1 MITRDIFESVCPSAV
16 MPDETLFN
24 RIQDYIAAAEDV
36 VARIM
41 GDQFVNYE
49 SNATL
54 ALPAH
59 RVICLHAYLEALPHL
74 DLVLTEN
81 GFGVVSNQNVAPASS
96 DRVLRLAQQVR
107 DSRDDAIDDL
117 IDALR
122 GKEQW
127 REHAIAIGA
136 FASLVWNAKRQLP
149 VMGVTDAHRTKM
161 TELRPR
167 IDAAEELLKQY
178 MSEDLHLEMR
188 MALLAGNLSADQTAL
203 LHKALLFIGAYLD
216 GNQKMA
222 HWHMAQII
230 EFLERRLDTFGTYEA
245 SSAHQANT
253 FTPYSNKKDD
263 PCYFFG

>member
-1 MITRDIFESVCPSAV
+1 MNINITREDFERYCPSAV
-16 MPDETLFN
+16 MPDDVVYNRISAYFDNGIRLAQRIVGPGVSDDVETL
-24 RIQDYIAAAEDV
+24 RLATR
-36 VARIM
+36 VA
-41 GDQFVNYE
+41 V
-49 SNATL
+49 
-54 ALPAH
+54 
-59 RVICLHAYLEALPHL
+59 LEAYNLAIPHL

-81 GFGVVSNQNVAPASS
+81 GFGVVSNQNVAPASR

-107 DSRDDAIDDL
+107 DSRDDAVDDL
-117 IDALR
+117 LDALR

-188 MALLAGNLSADQTAL
+188 MALLAGNLSADQTTL
-203 LHKALLFIGAYLD
+203 LHKALLFIGVYLD

-230 EFLERRLDTFGTYEA
+230 EFLERHLDTFGTYAA

>member
-1 MITRDIFESVCPSAV
+1 MNINITREDFERYCPSAV
-16 MPDETLFN
+16 MPDDVVYNRISAYFDDGMRLAQRIVGPDVPDDVETL
-24 RIQDYIAAAEDV
+24 RL
-36 VARIM
+36 
-41 GDQFVNYE
+41 
-49 SNATL
+49 AT
-54 ALPAH
+54 
-59 RVICLHAYLEALPHL
+59 RVSVLEAYNLAIPHL

-81 GFGVVSNQNVAPASS
+81 GFGVVSNQNVAPASR

-107 DSRDDAIDDL
+107 DSRDDAVDDL
-117 IDALR
+117 LDRLR

-127 REHAIAIGA
+127 WEHAIAIGA

-216 GNQKMA
+216 GNQKMIR
-222 HWHMAQII
+222 WHMAQII
-230 EFLERRLDTFGTYEA
+230 EFLERHLDTFETYKT

>member
-1 MITRDIFESVCPSAV
+1 MNINITREDFERYCPSAV
-16 MPDETLFN
+16 MPDDVVYNRISAYFDDGMRLAQRIVGPGVSDDVETL
-24 RIQDYIAAAEDV
+24 RLATR
-36 VARIM
+36 VA
-41 GDQFVNYE
+41 V
-49 SNATL
+49 
-54 ALPAH
+54 
-59 RVICLHAYLEALPHL
+59 LEAYNLAIPHL

-81 GFGVVSNQNVAPASS
+81 GFGVVSNQNVAPASR

-107 DSRDDAIDDL
+107 DSRDDAVDDL
-117 IDALR
+117 LDRLR

-136 FASLVWNAKRQLP
+136 FASLVWNAKHQLP

-230 EFLERRLDTFGTYEA
+230 EFLERHLDTFETYKT

-253 FTPYSNKKDD
+253 FTPYENKKDD

>member
-1 MITRDIFESVCPSAV
+1 MNITREDFERYCPSAV
-16 MPDETLFN
+16 MPDDVVYNRISAYFDDGIRLAQRIVGPGVSDDVETL
-24 RIQDYIAAAEDV
+24 RLATR
-36 VARIM
+36 VA
-41 GDQFVNYE
+41 V
-49 SNATL
+49 
-54 ALPAH
+54 
-59 RVICLHAYLEALPHL
+59 LEAYNLAIPHL

-81 GFGVVSNQNVAPASS
+81 GFGVVSNQNVAPASR

-107 DSRDDAIDDL
+107 DSRDDAVDDL

-188 MALLAGNLSADQTAL
+188 MALLAGNLSADQTTL

-230 EFLERRLDTFGTYEA
+230 EFLERRLDTFETYKT

>member
-1 MITRDIFESVCPSAV
+1 MNINITREDFERYCPSAV
-16 MPDETLFN
+16 MPDDVVYNRISAYFDDGIRLAQRIVGPGVSDDVETL
-24 RIQDYIAAAEDV
+24 RLATR
-36 VARIM
+36 VA
-41 GDQFVNYE
+41 V
-49 SNATL
+49 
-54 ALPAH
+54 
-59 RVICLHAYLEALPHL
+59 LEAYNLAIPHL

-81 GFGVVSNQNVAPASS
+81 GFGVVSNQNVAPASR

-107 DSRDDAIDDL
+107 DSRDDAVDDL

-188 MALLAGNLSADQTAL
+188 MALLAGNLSADQTTL

-230 EFLERRLDTFGTYEA
+230 EFLERRLDTFETYKT

>member
-1 MITRDIFESVCPSAV
+1 MNINITREDFERYCPSAV
-16 MPDETLFN
+16 MPDDVVYNRISAYFDDSIRLAQRIVGPGVSDDVETL
-24 RIQDYIAAAEDV
+24 RLATR
-36 VARIM
+36 VA
-41 GDQFVNYE
+41 V
-49 SNATL
+49 
-54 ALPAH
+54 
-59 RVICLHAYLEALPHL
+59 LEAYNLAIPHL

-81 GFGVVSNQNVAPASS
+81 GFGVVSNQNVAPASR

-107 DSRDDAIDDL
+107 DSRDDAVDDL
-117 IDALR
+117 LDRLR
-122 GKEQW
+122 GEEQW

-188 MALLAGNLSADQTAL
+188 MALLAGKLSADQTTL

-216 GNQKMA
+216 GTQKMIR
-222 HWHMAQII
+222 WHMAQII
-230 EFLERRLDTFGTYEA
+230 EFLERHLDTFGTYAA

>member
-1 MITRDIFESVCPSAV
+1 MNINITREDFERYCPSAV
-16 MPDETLFN
+16 MPDDVVYNRISAYFDNGIRLAQRIVGPGVSDDVETL
-24 RIQDYIAAAEDV
+24 RLATR
-36 VARIM
+36 VA
-41 GDQFVNYE
+41 V
-49 SNATL
+49 
-54 ALPAH
+54 
-59 RVICLHAYLEALPHL
+59 LEAYNLAIPHL

-81 GFGVVSNQNVAPASS
+81 GFGVVSNQNVAPASR

-107 DSRDDAIDDL
+107 DSRDDAVDDL
-117 IDALR
+117 LDALR

-161 TELRPR
+161 TELRPV

-188 MALLAGNLSADQTAL
+188 MALLAGNLSADQTTL
-203 LHKALLFIGAYLD
+203 LHKALLFIGVYLD

-222 HWHMAQII
+222 RWHMAQII
-230 EFLERRLDTFGTYEA
+230 EFLERHLDTFETYKT

>member
-1 MITRDIFESVCPSAV
+1 MITREIFESACPSAV
-16 MPDETLFN
+16 MPDETVFS
-24 RIQDYIAAAEDV
+24 RIQTYIVDGEQV
-36 VARIM
+36 VSRLM
-41 GDQFVNYE
+41 GDQWADYE
-49 SNATL
+49 DNASL

-81 GFGVVSNQNVAPASS
+81 GFGVVSNQNVAPASR

-107 DSRDDAIDDL
+107 DSRDDAVDDL
-117 IDALR
+117 LDRLR

-188 MALLAGNLSADQTAL
+188 MALLAGNLSADQTTL

-253 FTPYSNKKDD
+253 FTPYENKKDD